1 MEMNT
6 LKKVI
11 YNCRQATF
19 LIEKKQLAQLTLR
32 EKVELRIHLAGCSV
46 CKIFQQQSILINKLV
61 STHFQRSSAK
71 ELKLDN
77 EFKKTLQELIDRETN
92 KN

>member
-1 MEMNT
+1 MNT

-11 YNCRQATF
+11 YNCHQATF
-19 LIEKKQLAQLTLR
+19 LIEKKQIGQLTFR
-32 EKVELRIHLAGCSV
+32 EKVELRIHLVGCSV

-61 STHFQRSSAK
+61 STHFQRPSTK
-71 ELKLDN
+71 EFKLDS
-77 EFKKTLQELIDRETN
+77 EFKKTLQERIDKEVN